1 MSASRLFSQSGIAFR
16 LLIKN
21 LFINL
26 VLCLL
31 VFVCVLSCNYA
42 WYQAMEIDGNYRIVA
57 SLKHQKTLLFMGRG
71 LNLSDLQVPY
81 QIGGMRYG
89 YLSDERMLYFYNDAL
104 TEYIDIPL
112 SKGSWQSEPQTVGE
126 TVYYPM
132 VVSRETSP
140 YKMGSRH
147 QIQLLNGT
155 TVHIYICGVLN
166 REQRYM
172 QLRAVTNHVNAD
184 VFIKKCDDNSVSFF
198 GIEELYPSEVT
209 HGMYVS
215 ETGPKFVFFDE
226 NLSEED
232 YMECYR
238 YCRDQGFVYTYDALM
253 EACREQLRQGYTFFL
268 PLVLCLALLSIVGV
282 ISLTVLS
289 VKNNTV
295 YYSCFLLCGGTRR
308 DCIRLS
314 VFNLCWIALFG
325 LLITLFV
332 TGLFINAGVFDG
344 WYQVTAANVCISL
357 GLGACVPLL
366 GWLVTVLLFK
376 NKTNIQLLKAE
387 A

>member
-253 EACREQLRQGYTFFL
+253 EACR
-268 PLVLCLALLSIVGV
+268 S
-282 ISLTVLS
+282 
-289 VKNNTV
+289 
-295 YYSCFLLCGGTRR
+295 
-308 DCIRLS
+308 
-314 VFNLCWIALFG
+314 
-325 LLITLFV
+325 
-332 TGLFINAGVFDG
+332 
-344 WYQVTAANVCISL
+344 
-357 GLGACVPLL
+357 
-366 GWLVTVLLFK
+366 
-376 NKTNIQLLKAE
+376 
-387 A
+387 